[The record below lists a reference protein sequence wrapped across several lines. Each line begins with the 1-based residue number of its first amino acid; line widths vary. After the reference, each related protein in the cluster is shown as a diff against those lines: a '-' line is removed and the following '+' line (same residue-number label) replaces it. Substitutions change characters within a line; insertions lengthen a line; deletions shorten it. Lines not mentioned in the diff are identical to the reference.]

1 VKLTCKKTVELA
13 TERAE
18 GALDAATRVA
28 FDAHLEGCD
37 GCRSY
42 VRQLELTRQ
51 VLGRIPAPEV
61 SPALEQAVMAGFDAW
76 VKASAAPATPRAEPR
91 PVRRFSR
98 WGAIAIAGL
107 GVAVLLVTFANQRS
121 RSPKDW
127 IIAGGLAVAALAVSS
142 VAGRLATG
150 MVVAAVGAAIAAAL
164 VGGGEGTLA
173 ATLGAECLVTELVM
187 AGMGATAAWVAV
199 RRESRAVMRG
209 ALSAGAIAGA
219 LAADAALQI
228 ACPAHEALAH
238 LLVFHL
244 GGVVLVAAG
253 AWALLRPGRATA
265 GV

>member
-1 VKLTCKKTVELA
+1 VKLTCKQTVELA

-18 GALDAATRVA
+18 GALEAAGRVA
-28 FDAHLEGCD
+28 FEAHLEGCA
-37 GCRSY
+37 GCRAY

-51 VLGRIPAPEV
+51 ALGRIPAPEV

-76 VKASAAPATPRAEPR
+76 VKAGAAPATLPTQPG

-98 WGAIAIAGL
+98 WGAISGL
-107 GVAVLLVTFANQRS
+107 GVAVLLVAFANQRS

-127 IIAGGLAVAALAVSS
+127 IIAGGLAVAALAISS
-142 VAGRLATG
+142 VAGRLAMG

-164 VGGGEGTLA
+164 VGGRAGALA
-173 ATLGAECLVTELVM
+173 ATLGAECLGTELVA
-187 AGMGATAAWVAV
+187 AGLVAAVAWVAV
-199 RRESRAVMRG
+199 RGESRAVMRG

-228 ACPAHEALAH
+228 VCPAHEALAH

-244 GGVVLVAAG
+244 GGVALAAAG
-253 AWALLRPGRATA
+253 AWALLRPGRAITRA
-265 GV
+265 